1 MKLAS
6 AIEGGLAGATTV
18 SLLGEALRKIDE
30 HSSPDFFHGNSLIK
44 TFKKAKSKKA
54 SKATKLWIKLA
65 SELLGSTAFLSFSS
79 LGKKKNAALRG
90 ALLGAVAGLGSVM
103 LNDNDHRKEKPT
115 ERNGYTV
122 AKKQADPVL
131 AKAIQVAL
139 YAIAGLVAGK
149 VIQAKAKGKK
159 KKK

>member
-18 SLLGEALRKIDE
+18 SMLGEALRKIDE
-30 HSSPDFFHGNSLIK
+30 HSSADLFNGNSLIK

-65 SELLGSTAFLSFSS
+65 SELLGSTAFLSLSS

-90 ALLGAVAGLGSVM
+90 ALLGTVAGLGSVV
-103 LNDNDHRKEKPT
+103 LNGHDNHKAKASGHEGYRLVKPP
-115 ERNGYTV
+115 
-122 AKKQADPVL
+122 ADPVL
-131 AKAIQVAL
+131 AKAVQVAL
-139 YAIAGLVAGK
+139 YALDEIIK
-149 VIQAKAKGKK
+149 EKMMQATGKK
-159 KKK
+159 KKKK

>member
-18 SLLGEALRKIDE
+18 SMLGEALRKIDE
-30 HSSPDFFHGNSLIK
+30 HSSADLFKGDSLIK

-65 SELLGSTAFLSFSS
+65 SELLGSTAYLSLSS

-90 ALLGAVAGLGSVM
+90 ALLGTVAGLGFAV
-103 LNDNDHRKEKPT
+103 LNEHHHRKEKASGH
-115 ERNGYTV
+115 EGYPLV
-122 AKKQADPVL
+122 KLPANPVL
-131 AKAIQVAL
+131 AKAVQVAL
-139 YAIAGLVAGK
+139 YALAGLIAGK
-149 VIQAKAKGKK
+149 MMQASGKK
-159 KKK
+159 KKKK